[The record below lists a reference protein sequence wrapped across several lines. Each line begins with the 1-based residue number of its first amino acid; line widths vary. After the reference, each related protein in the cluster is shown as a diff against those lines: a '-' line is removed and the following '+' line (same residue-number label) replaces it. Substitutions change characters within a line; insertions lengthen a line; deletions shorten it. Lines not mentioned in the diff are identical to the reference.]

1 MKIENC
7 LQPTKEELLA
17 RISQNF
23 GLSEKEKK
31 VIGIA
36 LVEDINFAR
45 FSTVLDTMI
54 KYHIQDEV
62 LVAYILFQFS
72 KINEVG
78 ADNLKKELSKSQQ
91 KLFDIFTILKDVSTL
106 TKSGEAEDIRQMFM
120 AICQDM
126 RVVIIKFAT
135 ILFDLKLIENPIT
148 EQERNFVQMVSD
160 IFAPLAERLG
170 LSYFKN
176 EFEDK
181 CFELLEPEAFEKLKN
196 DALTQTEENQKQ
208 FAITRKKL
216 EQILAELGIEGEI
229 QSRQKHLSSVYKKLV
244 KKNITLGKVYD
255 LLAMRVLVPSVEDCY
270 AVFGKIHAIYKPI
283 AGRVKDYIAYPKP
296 NGYQSL
302 HTTIVADNNRPL
314 EIQIRTFDMHKNSE
328 YGVAAHWIYKEKGR
342 GRNKFD
348 EKLTWFRQV
357 LDTANNVSPE
367 EFLETLKTD
376 LYGESIFVQTPKGK
390 VLEFPLGAT
399 IIDFAYAIHSDIG
412 NTCVGGKINGKLVP
426 INTELSNGD
435 VVEILTNQ
443 NSKGPS
449 RDWLLHVKTSG
460 ARSKIRAF
468 FRSEL
473 KDENIKTGKT
483 ILEQAVRARNLNLSK
498 LLKEEYLLEIAQ
510 NMMMDNLDIMY
521 ASIGAGSLN
530 ANQVVGR
537 LVNLYNKQKAIELAP
552 HVITVKKNK
561 DGILVDGDSGL
572 LVRYAG
578 CCSPVTGDDI
588 IGYIS
593 RGRGVTIHRSNCPN
607 LKYLEPE
614 RLIKAEWQTSMV
626 SDFTAVI
633 KIYADNTNSVINNL
647 SNLAREQK
655 GKLKGFGFKEVKGEL
670 VFDVVVQISNKAELE
685 SIMRAFESVKNV
697 RKVQRS
703 E

>member
-17 RISQNF
+17 KISQNF

-126 RVVIIKFAT
+126 QVVIIKFAT